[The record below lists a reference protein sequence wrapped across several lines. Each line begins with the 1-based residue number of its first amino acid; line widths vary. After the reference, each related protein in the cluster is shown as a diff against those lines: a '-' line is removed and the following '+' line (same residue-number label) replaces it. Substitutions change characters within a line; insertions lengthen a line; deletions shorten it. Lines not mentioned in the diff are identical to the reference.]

1 MSKQKKAY
9 AGILAA
15 ASLWGCIG
23 LFLRS
28 LTALGLTSMQVVAVR
43 LVVSAVVYAVYLLL
57 TDRKAMKIRLCDSW
71 YFIGTGI
78 LSLVFFN
85 WCYFSAISKSTI
97 AIAAVLLYTAPAF
110 VMLMSAVIFKEKL
123 TKRKLS
129 ALALTFLGCVLV
141 TGVLGA
147 GGGISLAAL
156 LLGLGSGLGYALY
169 SIFAKLAMKR
179 YCPAT
184 VTVYT
189 FIFGALGALPLSLI
203 DASAASFLGG
213 RVLLVGVGVGVICSV
228 LPYIL
233 YTKGLRTVE
242 PGQAAIL
249 ATIEPVVAAVMSV
262 ALFSEEITLM
272 KVSGMLLVISAIT
285 ILNAKIGRKRSQACA
300 VEIEETE

>member
-1 MSKQKKAY
+1 MNKQRKAY

-28 LTALGLTSMQVVAVR
+28 FTALGLTSMQVVAVR
-43 LVVSAVVYAVYLLL
+43 LMVSAVFYAVYLLI
-57 TDRKAMKIRLCDSW
+57 TDRNAMKIRLRDSW

-85 WCYFSAISKSTI
+85 FCYFSAISESTI

-110 VMLMSAVIFKEKL
+110 VMLMSALIFKERL

-141 TGVLGA
+141 TG
-147 GGGISLAAL
+147 
-156 LLGLGSGLGYALY
+156 
-169 SIFAKLAMKR
+169 
-179 YCPAT
+179 
-184 VTVYT
+184 
-189 FIFGALGALPLSLI
+189 ALGALPLSLM
-203 DASAASFLGG
+203 DAPASAYLD
-213 RVLLVGVGVGVICSV
+213 RWVLLLGVGVGVICSV

-233 YTKGLRTVE
+233 YTKGLRTVQ

-262 ALFSEEITLM
+262 AVLGEDITFM
-272 KVSGMLLVISAIT
+272 KVSGMLLVISAIV
-285 ILNAKIGRKRSQACA
+285 ILNVNAGRKRSPECTEAL
-300 VEIEETE
+300 EEAN